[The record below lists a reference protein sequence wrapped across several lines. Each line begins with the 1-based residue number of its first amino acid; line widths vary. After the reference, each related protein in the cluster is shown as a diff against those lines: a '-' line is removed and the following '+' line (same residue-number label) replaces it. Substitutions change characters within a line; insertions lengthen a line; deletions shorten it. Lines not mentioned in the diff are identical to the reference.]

1 MSVIALAGRRIDA
14 EGAQPPRFP
23 SANVSLVCDRLR
35 QELRG
40 NSGTTLVSSAACG
53 ADLVALRV
61 AAELGMRRRVVLPF
75 EAGRFRDT
83 SVSDRPGD
91 WGDLFDQVVADLRA
105 GNDLMVLDG
114 DLPEADA
121 YAAAN
126 RRILDEAQWLGV
138 AGQAEVITMLVWD
151 GEVRGDDDL
160 TAAFGDEARR
170 RGLRVL
176 EISTGP

>member
-14 EGAQPPRFP
+14 EGADPPRFP
-23 SANVSLVCDRLR
+23 SANVALVRDRLR
-35 QELRG
+35 DQLRV
-40 NSGTTLVSSAACG
+40 NAADTLVCSAARG

-83 SVSDRPGD
+83 SVSDSPGD
-91 WGDLFDQVVADLRA
+91 WGQLFDQVVGDLRTRR
-105 GNDLMVLDG
+105 DLMVLDG

-126 RRILDEAQWLGV
+126 LRILDEAQWLGA

-151 GEVRGDDDL
+151 GEVRGEDDL

-176 EISTGP
+176 EISTTS